1 MALARVAYLQGDLV
15 ARVGAEHAKAVDQE
29 RQVDAKLVVALA
41 LEAREQ
47 VLLEVDVG
55 LQAIRLLHREAEAVL
70 VDHAVRLL
78 PRTTHRETAGTP
90 AHRTPTPRQVRARR
104 ARPAGAGLRTAVRRE
119 ARTLNRVGR
128 RTRREGGRAGG
139 RAAAAAPRA
148 GRKREGVT
156 NNVPLQVDGG
166 EDVDDALRVVR
177 FCHHRAR
184 LAPAAQHCR
193 ARLRHALAALLGL
206 PPACLSTKFVCTNF
220 GAWETAAEC

>member
-78 PRTTHRETAGTP
+78 PRTTHR
-90 AHRTPTPRQVRARR
+90 Q
-104 ARPAGAGLRTAVRRE
+104 
-119 ARTLNRVGR
+119 
-128 RTRREGGRAGG
+128 
-139 RAAAAAPRA
+139 
-148 GRKREGVT
+148 
-156 NNVPLQVDGG
+156 
-166 EDVDDALRVVR
+166 
-177 FCHHRAR
+177 
-184 LAPAAQHCR
+184 
-193 ARLRHALAALLGL
+193 
-206 PPACLSTKFVCTNF
+206 
-220 GAWETAAEC
+220 